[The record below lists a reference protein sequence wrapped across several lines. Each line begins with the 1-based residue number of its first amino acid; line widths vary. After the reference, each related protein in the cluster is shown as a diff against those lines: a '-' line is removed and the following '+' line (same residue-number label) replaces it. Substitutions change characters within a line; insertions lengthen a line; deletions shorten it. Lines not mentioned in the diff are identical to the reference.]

1 MAEIRGEK
9 VSFSRKEIV
18 PLHELPSAQVEDPM
32 IVHCPP
38 RRSRVHRVGRTASLF
53 LTLVLIA
60 ICTAVFAIEG
70 GIVDGALSARA
81 QAALNNA
88 IGPRYVASVGS
99 TVIRFDT
106 HFRLAIE
113 ARDVDVVEQA
123 SGEHLSRAG
132 ALRLAID
139 PLALLGGRVSI
150 KHMEA
155 QDIRL
160 ETAQLPEGQQMPLS
174 KVRVDATPRVLEQA
188 FQRLDEARGLI
199 ERSGTA
205 SVRISGIQIV
215 LPTAPGQEPLRL
227 EVEALDLALR
237 PDGEVEIKGDVSL
250 NGRKATLLAASQTTE
265 GVTTALSAK
274 LSGLDVTPF
283 LLQRASDGT
292 PREGI
297 EGALD
302 LEIAATRAREAT
314 TPAMTAVLHQSPGRF
329 FFDSIP
335 QVFSGAEINVA
346 YDFAKDSIEIRQ
358 SEARFGPTVLPLTGA
373 ILDINRLDPNDKR
386 LGFGLDLLVSGGTA
400 VGATEGEEPAHFDLK
415 AVGRYLSADRELQFD
430 QMGVS
435 SPTGTM
441 AGSLRVRFGDKSP
454 EVSFGAQ
461 LPKMDVSTVKQL
473 WPFWMARKPR
483 DWVMANLFSGT
494 LTNGSI
500 AVFIPQG
507 RMKGPGIPMELDK
520 NELQIGFDLSDS
532 RLNMPGDVPPL
543 RDISAHLDLKGEVLK
558 VDIAKATS
566 FLPSGRSVTVEN
578 STFSL
583 PATYTKP
590 LMAEMSLQIS
600 GSTDAV
606 TELANSRPVNA
617 LKGTGYKPEDFGGSA
632 KAQVTAR
639 MGLLSDQNPPK
650 PVWTAH
656 VDLADV
662 DLVPQIANRKI
673 ANLTGTLDI
682 DPQSAHLSGKALI
695 DTVPAEVTLVEP
707 LDPNSAIK
715 RERIIKA
722 SLSNDQRE
730 KLVPGLSD
738 IVDGTVGV
746 ELARLDETRQGV
758 TLDLSKA
765 SLSVPWLGWTKGS
778 GIRAKAQFEVSGEG
792 SQRTDIRNFVLDGD
806 GFGVRGSFALADG
819 NLSTADLTNVQLSP
833 ADNYSVALKRSK
845 GIYDITVGGSA
856 ADLRPIITKLRA
868 STGGGR
874 SGSGGGKDS
883 GKDSGGATLRG
894 KLDKA
899 VGFNDESLSNVNMLF
914 SMRDGKIS
922 TADLSALTGSGQA
935 VVSEMAR
942 GDTISFTSGDAGAV
956 VRFANLYSNLR
967 GGLLNL
973 RLKAQGSDWLG
984 SVDIRSF
991 SLANESRLQSLV
1003 SSPVGRDGE
1012 SLSTAVKK
1020 NIDVSSAK
1028 FQRAYAALAYQS
1040 GSLSIANGVVRGEQI
1055 GATFQGML
1063 RDSAGNM
1070 EMTGTFMPA
1079 YGLNRLFGELPLIG
1093 AILGNGN
1100 DRGLLGITFKLQ
1112 GPFEKP
1118 KLAINPLSLIAPG
1131 VFRQIFEFQ

>member
-9 VSFSRKEIV
+9 VSFSRKEIIQ
-18 PLHELPSAQVEDPM
+18 LHDLPSAQVEDPM

-38 RRSRVHRVGRTASLF
+38 RRSRIRRVGRTASLF

-60 ICTAVFAIEG
+60 VCTAVFAIEG
-70 GIVDGALSARA
+70 GIVDGALSSRA

-88 IGPRYVASVGS
+88 IGPRYVATVGS
-99 TVIRFDT
+99 TVIRFDRN
-106 HFRLAIE
+106 FRLAIE

-123 SGEHLSRAG
+123 SGEHLSRTG

-160 ETAQLPEGQQMPLS
+160 ETAQLPQGEQMPLS

-188 FQRLDEARGLI
+188 FQRLDEVRGLI

-205 SVRISGIQIV
+205 SVRIAGIQIV
-215 LPTAPGQEPLRL
+215 LPTAPGQEALTL
-227 EVEALDLALR
+227 EVEAVDLALR

-250 NGRKATLLAASQTTE
+250 NGRKATLLANSQTVD
-265 GVTTALSAK
+265 GVTTALAAK

-283 LLQRASDGT
+283 LMQRASDGT

-302 LEIAATRAREAT
+302 LELAATRARET
-314 TPAMTAVLHQSPGRF
+314 TSPAMTAVLHQSPGRF

-335 QVFSGAEINVA
+335 QVFSGAEIHVA
-346 YDFAKDSIEIRQ
+346 YDFAKDSIEIQQ
-358 SEARFGPTVLPLTGA
+358 SQARFGPTVLPLTGA
-373 ILDINRLDPNDKR
+373 ILDLNRLDPNDKR
-386 LGFGLDLLVSGGTA
+386 LGFGLDLLISGGTA

-441 AGSLRVRFGDKSP
+441 AGSLRVRFGEKSP
-454 EVSFGAQ
+454 EISFGAQ
-461 LPKMDVSTVKQL
+461 LPKMDVATVKQL

-494 LTNGSI
+494 LVNGSI

-507 RMKGPGIPMELDK
+507 RMKGAGIPMELDS
-520 NELQIGFDLSDS
+520 NELQINFDLADS

-543 RDISAHLDLKGEVLK
+543 RDISAHLDLKGDVLK

-566 FLPSGRSVTVEN
+566 FLPSGRSVSVEN
-578 STFSL
+578 SQFTL
-583 PATYTKP
+583 PATYSKP

-606 TELANSRPVNA
+606 TELANARPVNA
-617 LKGTGYKPEDFGGSA
+617 LKGTGYKPEDFTGSA

-650 PVWTAH
+650 PVWNAH
-656 VDLADV
+656 IDLANV
-662 DLVPQIANRKI
+662 DLVPEIANRKI
-673 ANLTGTLDI
+673 ANLTGKLDI
-682 DPQSAHLSGKALI
+682 DPQSARLDGKALI
-695 DTVPAEVTLVEP
+695 DTVPAEVTIVEP
-707 LDPNSAIK
+707 LDPKSSIK
-715 RERIIKA
+715 RERTIKA

-730 KLVPGLSD
+730 KLIPGLSD

-758 TLDLSKA
+758 TLDLSRA
-765 SLSVPWLGWTKGS
+765 SLSVPWIGWTKGG

-792 SQRTDIRNFVLDGD
+792 AQRTDIRNFVLDGD
-806 GFGVRGSFALADG
+806 GFGVRGNFAISDG
-819 NLSTADLTNVQLSP
+819 GLSSADLSSVQLSP
-833 ADNYSVALKRSK
+833 ADDFSVALKRSK

-868 STGGGR
+868 SSGGG
-874 SGSGGGKDS
+874 SLGSGGGKDS
-883 GKDSGGATLRG
+883 KDSGGATLRA

-899 VGFNDESLSNVNMLF
+899 VGFNDESLSNVSMLF
-914 SMRDGKIS
+914 SIRDGKIS
-922 TADLSALTGSGQA
+922 TADLSAVTGSGQA

-942 GDTISFTSGDAGAV
+942 GNTISFTSGDAGAI

-991 SLANESRLQSLV
+991 ALANEARLQSLV
-1003 SSPVGRDGE
+1003 STPVGRDGE
-1012 SLSTAVKK
+1012 SLNAAVKK

-1028 FQRAYAALAYQS
+1028 FQRAYAALAYQN